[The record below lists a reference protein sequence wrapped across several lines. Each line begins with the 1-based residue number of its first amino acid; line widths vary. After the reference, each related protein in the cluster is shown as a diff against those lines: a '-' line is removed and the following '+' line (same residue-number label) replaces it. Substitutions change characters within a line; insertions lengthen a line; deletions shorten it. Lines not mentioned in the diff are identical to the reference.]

1 MDVVASGEGGRGRNW
16 FGRNGQRDSSLICK
30 SENMFM
36 SYPVYLEFDI
46 NNMAFP
52 EFSKQRAFCRF
63 GLGVAWRSPCGQSCA
78 VIQGQIL
85 GA

>member
-36 SYPVYLEFDI
+36 SYLCTWSSILIKWPSLSSVSSGRS
-46 NNMAFP
+46 A
-52 EFSKQRAFCRF
+52 
-63 GLGVAWRSPCGQSCA
+63 GLGWGSRGGAPVDRA
-78 VIQGQIL
+78 VQ
-85 GA
+85 